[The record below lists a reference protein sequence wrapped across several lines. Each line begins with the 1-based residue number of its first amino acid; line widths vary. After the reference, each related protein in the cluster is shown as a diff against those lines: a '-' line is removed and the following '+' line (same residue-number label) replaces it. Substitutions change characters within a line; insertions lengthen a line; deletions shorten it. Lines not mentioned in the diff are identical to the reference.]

1 MKSRIASN
9 RRASFPHKGSVREQ
23 VRYLLRYAVQAPSMH
38 NSQPWRFRVTDSGV
52 EVFADREHLPP
63 ADDPDGRGVLLALGA
78 AIHHLEVAMRC
89 YGLEPV
95 VVLAPASERE
105 GQEIATVRV
114 VGALSPGRDD
124 LELLG
129 QILRRHVP
137 YPASDGQYVPECA
150 LMTLRRSLVGPGSGL
165 VFLDDDW
172 VAKLVAE
179 QTEADDE
186 LLDTYAYA
194 PVRGR
199 IHPDEPRFRA
209 SRKTVELPSGTTRM
223 ALSFLHQAEF
233 GLDHRLCDSAEGVS
247 APAMALL
254 YTAGDSTVDLLNAGR
269 SLGRL
274 VLNAGRHGLRLSP
287 RYELWDVPGLFDRL
301 REETHLLGVPQLVL
315 RIGTRETEYE
325 VPRRPV
331 GEALLDEGPVWP
343 SHPSDVPRGASEA
356 PTLR

>member
-1 MKSRIASN
+1 MKSQVASN
-9 RRASFPHKGSVREQ
+9 PRTSFPHKGSVREQ

-38 NSQPWRFRVTDSGV
+38 NSQPWRFRVNDSGV
-52 EVFADREHLPP
+52 EVLADREHLPP

-89 YGLEPV
+89 YGLDPV
-95 VVLAPASERE
+95 VGFAPATDLE
-105 GQEIATVRV
+105 GQGIAVVRV
-114 VGALSPGRDD
+114 VGTSSPGRED

-137 YPASDGQYVPECA
+137 QPPGDGQHIPEGA

-172 VAKLVAE
+172 LAKLVAE

-186 LLDTYAYA
+186 LLEAYAYA
-194 PVRGR
+194 HKRKV
-199 IHPDEPRFRA
+199 PDEPRFRP

-254 YTAGDSTVDLLNAGR
+254 YTGGDSTADLLNAGR

-315 RIGTRETEYE
+315 RIGTRDTEYE

-331 GEALLDEGPVWP
+331 GQVLVDEGPVWP
-343 SHPSDVPRGASEA
+343 PHPSDGPEDASEA
-356 PTLR
+356 PALM